1 MRNQIIQSV
10 EAAHLRNDIPDFQ
23 SGDTLKVDVRVVEGE
38 KTRIQSFEGVV
49 IARRNCGLRET
60 FTVRKVSYGVG
71 LERTFFLHSPVLK
84 GIKVLKRGKVRRAKL
99 YYLRNLTGKATRI
112 KERKSAGKAE
122 TKD

>member
-1 MRNQIIQSV
+1 
-10 EAAHLRNDIPDFQ
+10 
-23 SGDTLKVDVRVVEGE
+23 VDVRVVEGE

-84 GIKVLKRGKVRRAKL
+84 SISVLKRGKVRRAKL
-99 YYLRNLTGKATRI
+99 YYLRALTGKATRI
-112 KERKSAGKAE
+112 KERKIDKSKQSKKVKAE
-122 TKD
+122 GASKG